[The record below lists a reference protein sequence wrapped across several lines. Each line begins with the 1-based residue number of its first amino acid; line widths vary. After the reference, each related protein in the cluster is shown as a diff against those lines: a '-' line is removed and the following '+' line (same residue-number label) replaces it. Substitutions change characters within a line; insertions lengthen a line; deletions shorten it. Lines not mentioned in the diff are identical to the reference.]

1 MPDWLT
7 SKIADSEAQ
16 IYAIQY
22 VKLVLTVWKYVPQV
36 IANFRRKST
45 VGWSIVQQ
53 LLDFSGGVLSLLQLV
68 IDSALQA
75 DWSGMTGNPVKLG
88 LANISLIFDIMFI
101 TQHYVLYGPVAE
113 TGDRDAVIVD
123 QANGPRFEQD
133 PLLPQT
139 QRRD

>member
-1 MPDWLT
+1 MQMMFANNT
-7 SKIADSEAQ
+7 SQ

-53 LLDFSGGVLSLLQLV
+53 LLDFSGGVLSLFQLV

-113 TGDRDAVIVD
+113 KGDQDEVIVD
-123 QANGPRFEQD
+123 TANGPRAEQD
-133 PLLPQT
+133 PLLPCT
-139 QRRD
+139 QRRE